1 MTRRR
6 PVAAPAV
13 DSGVRRG
20 RTVDGRRHDEGGVE
34 AFGSLK
40 RRSASSPARTTGRLT
55 RGMVD
60 FDERVTLVEHLDELR
75 RRIVYAAIA
84 LVVGVIVAAILNHY
98 VFALLLHPLKVLPAG
113 APHKITTFGP
123 AEPFMVSLKVWA
135 YVGVILASPVIIY
148 EFWAFVGPAFS
159 PTSRRMVLLVVFTCV
174 SLFLFG
180 VVFCYLIVLPRGLAW
195 LFGFNSQYF
204 TAQAR
209 ATDYFSFVAW
219 FLVAFG
225 AVFEMPV
232 VIIAAVRMG
241 IVSTSFLRKH
251 WRYAIVINAVIAM
264 VATPSQDAFSFIA
277 MFIPLEIL
285 YEVSLLVARV
295 IERRRAV
302 EQAQPADDDQ
312 GPTTAPA

>member
-1 MTRRR
+1 
-6 PVAAPAV
+6 
-13 DSGVRRG
+13 
-20 RTVDGRRHDEGGVE
+20 
-34 AFGSLK
+34 
-40 RRSASSPARTTGRLT
+40 
-55 RGMVD
+55 MVD
-60 FDERVTLVEHLDELR
+60 FEEKVTLVEHLDELR

-84 LVVGVIVAAILNHY
+84 LLVGILLAALLNRF

-113 APHKITTFGP
+113 APHKIVTFGP

-135 YVGVILASPVIIY
+135 YFGIVAASPIIIY
-148 EFWAFVGPAFS
+148 QFWAFIGPAFS
-159 PTSRRMVLLVVFTCV
+159 PVSRRVVLFVVACCV
-174 SLFLFG
+174 FLFLFG
-180 VVFCYLIVLPRGLAW
+180 VAFCYLIVLPRGLAW
-195 LFGFNSQYF
+195 LFDFNSHYF

-241 IVSTSFLRKH
+241 IVKTQFLRKN

-285 YEVSLLVARV
+285 YEISLLIARV
-295 IERRRAV
+295 MEKRRA
-302 EQAQPADDDQ
+302 ATASQPADDDT

>member
-1 MTRRR
+1 
-6 PVAAPAV
+6 
-13 DSGVRRG
+13 
-20 RTVDGRRHDEGGVE
+20 
-34 AFGSLK
+34 
-40 RRSASSPARTTGRLT
+40 
-55 RGMVD
+55 MVD
-60 FDERVTLVEHLDELR
+60 FDERVTLIEHLDELR
-75 RRIVYAAIA
+75 RRIVYSAVA
-84 LVVGVIVAAILNHY
+84 LAVGVIVASVLNHY
-98 VFALLLHPLKVLPAG
+98 VFALMLHPLNALPAG
-113 APHKITTFGP
+113 APHQITTFGP
-123 AEPFMVSLKVWA
+123 SEPFMVSLKVWV
-135 YVGVILASPVIIY
+135 YVGVIMASPVIIY

-180 VVFCYLIVLPRGLAW
+180 VVFCYLIVLPRGLSW
-195 LFGFNSQYF
+195 LFSFNSQYF
-204 TAQAR
+204 NAQAR

-225 AVFEMPV
+225 AVFEAPV

-285 YEVSLLVARV
+285 YEASLLVARV
-295 IERRRAV
+295 IERRRPV
-302 EQAQPADDDQ
+302 EQGQPADDDH

>member
-1 MTRRR
+1 
-6 PVAAPAV
+6 
-13 DSGVRRG
+13 
-20 RTVDGRRHDEGGVE
+20 
-34 AFGSLK
+34 
-40 RRSASSPARTTGRLT
+40 
-55 RGMVD
+55 MVS

-75 RRIVYAAIA
+75 RRIVFAAIA
-84 LVVGVIVAAILNHY
+84 LGVGVIVAAVCNDL
-98 VFALLLHPLKVLPAG
+98 VFNLMLHPLAILPG
-113 APHKITTFGP
+113 NAPHKITTFGP

-159 PTSRRMVLLVVFTCV
+159 PVSRRMVLLVAFTCF

-195 LFGFNSQYF
+195 LFNFNGSYF
-204 TAQAR
+204 IAQAR

-225 AVFEMPV
+225 AVFELPV

-241 IVSTSFLRKH
+241 IVETRFLRKN
-251 WRYAIVINAVIAM
+251 WRYAIVINAIIAM

-285 YEVSLLVARV
+285 YELSLIIARVVEKRRVVAR
-295 IERRRAV
+295 A
-302 EQAQPADDDQ
+302 QAASDDQ
-312 GPTTAPA
+312 GSTTAPA